1 MADELEELYQ
11 STYTAVVRYLYRKV
25 WDADRAED
33 LAQEVF
39 MRLLTHRPEKPRA
52 WIFAVAANLARDEA
66 RAAIRRRRHLVL
78 MQSEPGVLPSRLR
91 GAEDQ
96 VEEDEQ
102 GQQVREALETLSPR
116 DQEVL
121 LLWDAGLSYP
131 EIAEQ
136 SGLAVGAIGTT
147 LARARRRLVEAHE
160 RQGYHEADAAHS

>member
-11 STYTAVVRYLYRKV
+11 TTYTAVVRYLYRKV

-39 MRLLTHRPEKPRA
+39 MRLLAHRPEKPRA

-78 MQSEPGVLPSRLR
+78 MQSEPDVLPARTR
-91 GAEDQ
+91 DAEEQ
-96 VEEDEQ
+96 VEEDERSA
-102 GQQVREALETLSPR
+102 QVKSALGTLSER

-131 EIAEQ
+131 EIADQ

-147 LARARRRLVEAHE
+147 LARARRRLVEAHA
-160 RQGYHEADAAHS
+160 RQNYHEADVAHS

>member
-39 MRLLTHRPEKPRA
+39 MRLLAHRPEKPRA

-78 MQSEPGVLPSRLR
+78 MQSEPGVMPSRTR
-91 GAEDQ
+91 DAEEQ
-96 VEEDEQ
+96 VEDDEQ
-102 GQQVREALETLSPR
+102 CEQVKVALGTLS
-116 DQEVL
+116 
-121 LLWDAGLSYP
+121 
-131 EIAEQ
+131 
-136 SGLAVGAIGTT
+136 SGPGSPAAVGRRNELSGDCRAVRASRWSNWHDARPRTAPTGRGTRT
-147 LARARRRLVEAHE
+147 PEL
-160 RQGYHEADAAHS
+160 S

>member
-39 MRLLTHRPEKPRA
+39 MRLLAHRPEKPRA

-78 MQSEPGVLPSRLR
+78 MQSEPGRACPHGPATPRNRSR
-91 GAEDQ
+91 
-96 VEEDEQ
+96 
-102 GQQVREALETLSPR
+102 
-116 DQEVL
+116 
-121 LLWDAGLSYP
+121 
-131 EIAEQ
+131 
-136 SGLAVGAIGTT
+136 TT
-147 LARARRRLVEAHE
+147 SRANR
-160 RQGYHEADAAHS
+160 

>member
-1 MADELEELYQ
+1 MADELEEIYQ

-39 MRLLTHRPEKPRA
+39 MRLLAHRPEKPRA

-78 MQSEPGVLPSRLR
+78 MQSEPDVLPSRAR
-91 GAEDQ
+91 DAEEQ
-96 VEEDEQ
+96 VEDDERNE
-102 GQQVREALETLSPR
+102 QVRNALGTLSPR

-131 EIAEQ
+131 EIAGQ

-160 RQGYHEADAAHS
+160 RQNYREADVAHS